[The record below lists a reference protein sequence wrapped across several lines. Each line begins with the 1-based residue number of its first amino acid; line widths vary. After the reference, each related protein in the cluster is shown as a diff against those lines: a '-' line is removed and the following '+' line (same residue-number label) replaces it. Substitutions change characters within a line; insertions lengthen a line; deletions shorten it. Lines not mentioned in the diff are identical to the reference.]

1 MNSKINKRVLAE
13 ARHMLKTKD
22 TIRTISKIFQVSK
35 STVHKDLH
43 ERLKDI
49 DNSLFIEIE
58 EVLKYHTDIRHIRGG
73 ESTRK
78 KYEKL
83 DTN

>member
-1 MNSKINKRVLAE
+1 MNSKINKRIIEE
-13 ARHMLKTKD
+13 ANYMLETKD
-22 TIRTISKIFQVSK
+22 TIRSISNVFQVSK

-43 ERLKDI
+43 DRLPEVNHD
-49 DNSLFIEIE
+49 LFQKIEKI
-58 EVLKYHTDIRHIRGG
+58 LQYHTDIRHIRGG

>member
-1 MNSKINKRVLAE
+1 MRKDIVIRVLE
-13 ARHMLKTKD
+13 ETDYLLRTKQ
-22 TIRTISKIFQVSK
+22 TIREVSKEFNISK

-49 DNSLFIEIE
+49 DTNKYT
-58 EVLKYHTDIRHIRGG
+58 EVQKLMQQHIDIRHLRGG

-78 KYEKL
+78 KYSLK
-83 DTN
+83 